1 MNINIETP
9 ENRALFEKLVADIQA
24 LIPFDYDLE
33 RNPFKF
39 GETVRVV
46 RAGNTYALA
55 AIEFNWKPLA
65 KYNSEFNGFGTLN
78 ISMVGNLNDE
88 EYREKCKESIKDL
101 LITLDITPQKYLELY
116 KTKEGLRM
124 TVAEL
129 YKRLREN

>member
-1 MNINIETP
+1 MSVETP
-9 ENRALFEKLVADIQA
+9 ENRVLFENLVKEIQA
-24 LIPFDYDLE
+24 LIPTTYDIE

-46 RAGNTYALA
+46 KTGNPYALA
-55 AIEFNWKPLA
+55 AIEFNWKPLS

-78 ISMVGNLNDE
+78 ISMVGNLDDE
-88 EYREKCKESIKDL
+88 DYREKCKESIKDL

-116 KTKEGLRM
+116 KTKEGLRL

-129 YKRLREN
+129 YKRINKN